1 MPRDAGGMYDTPL
14 TKAPCGGVVGDSV
27 RPLDLVLHPVLDLM
41 LDPGLDPVLVS
52 KAGVTASTGAW
63 QSTKKRLMATGPRG
77 AANMKPGT
85 VDVTRSAFCK
95 VHNARRISNN
105 ACAGK
110 CIMHLD

>member
-27 RPLDLVLHPVLDLM
+27 RPLDHVLD
-41 LDPGLDPVLVS
+41 PVLDPVLVRI
-52 KAGVTASTGAW
+52 AGVTASTGAW

-77 AANMKPGT
+77 AANMKTGT

-110 CIMHLD
+110 CIMH